1 MMKIYRSVFAVLLG
15 AVLLSTAEAAP
26 QDQDFFE
33 DFEGIPNT
41 MTGAPFSLGSAPD
54 SASLS
59 GNAFAGFASQPAL
72 YHSGIRSWMVLENSV
87 GLIEFADNNAAVVE
101 FFIRTHP
108 MADGDTIVTAFDDFD
123 QIIGSPITIP
133 TGDGFTLV
141 SLSGSIDRIEI
152 ANNATNIMNGLDDFG
167 FTTVPEPSSLVLGAI
182 AIVASLT
189 TRRRIQFSALS
200 SRAV

>member
-1 MMKIYRSVFAVLLG
+1 MMKIYRPVFAVFLG
-15 AVLLSTAEAAP
+15 AVLLSTAKAAP

-41 MTGAPFSLGSAPD
+41 TTGDPFSLGSAPD

-59 GNAFAGFASQPAL
+59 GNAFAGFASEQEL
-72 YHSGIRSWMVLENSV
+72 YHSGIRAWMVLENSV
-87 GLIEFADNNAAVVE
+87 GLIEFPDNNAAVVE

-108 MADGDTIVTAFDDFD
+108 SADGDTIVTAFDDFD
-123 QIIGSPITIP
+123 QIIGSPITIVGGFFDP

-152 ANNATNIMNGLDDFG
+152 ANNATNFMNGLDDFG

-182 AIVASLT
+182 AIVASLA
-189 TRRRIQFSALS
+189 TRRR
-200 SRAV
+200 RV